1 MSTLEGRS
9 VRTVAG
15 VGAPDAAPAPLEAR
29 QHSRRAAAVMLA
41 LGVAI
46 GGVYL
51 TTLHP
56 GVVDADAAELQFMA
70 PLLGVCHPPGYAFV
84 LLAGKLVSAIPLGPS
99 IAWRVN
105 LLSAAC
111 ATATCVLLAAL
122 VRRAT
127 GSTTAGVVS
136 AGTLAFSSVFWSNA
150 LVAEVYSFY
159 ALLLTLGLYA
169 LLRFVES
176 NRIGWLCASAL
187 LMGCCVA
194 NRPSEVFVLPAGLVF
209 WALSRRRAPFT
220 IRRVALGLGLGILTL
235 GGSVAYV
242 MAREVPDTPYTR
254 DDALRDAILHEPSP
268 LDARTFAERMRE
280 AVAYSLGLKWTATNG
295 QRSWDDFAWDID
307 KYAWLLSGR
316 GALGGRFSAD
326 DRAHWRERL
335 EQGRG
340 VSIGPAALLLAV
352 AGLLFSAR
360 RRLSWA
366 LLGLLFWAGNLA
378 FYLVHSPPDNLD
390 FISPGLIGLSLLAG
404 LGAAGWRVGRPAN
417 GASRAWSAASL
428 VAPLFLVSVNYAIVD
443 RSTPEEAE
451 RQQRLARVRGLG
463 FPAGS
468 AIIAKYDP
476 AMTLRYELYIEARRA
491 DLNILIF
498 RSRWGVEELRGLLD
512 HFGAQRQPVFI
523 YEELMPPA
531 VIRALE
537 RRTARRFAELGFYQA
552 VP

>member
-1 MSTLEGRS
+1 MSVLESKSARIA
-9 VRTVAG
+9 AG
-15 VGAPDAAPAPLEAR
+15 AGTHDAAPAQLDPRAR
-29 QHSRRAAAVMLA
+29 RWRSTALTLA
-41 LGVAI
+41 LIAAI
-46 GGVYL
+46 GGAYL

-84 LLAGKLVSAIPLGPS
+84 VLAGKLVSEIPLGPS
-99 IAWRVN
+99 VAWRMN

-127 GSTTAGVVS
+127 GSATAGVVA
-136 AGTLAFSSVFWSNA
+136 AGSLAFSSVFWSNA
-150 LVAEVYSFY
+150 LVAEVYAFY

-169 LLRFVES
+169 LVRFVES

-194 NRPSEVFVLPAGLVF
+194 NRPSEVSVLPAGLVF
-209 WALSRRRAPFT
+209 WALSRRRAPLT
-220 IRRVALGLGLGILTL
+220 IRRVGLGLGLGILPL
-235 GGSVAYV
+235 AGSVAYV
-242 MAREVPDTPYTR
+242 VAREVPGAPYTR

-268 LDARTFAERMRE
+268 LDARTLAERARE
-280 AVAYSLGLKWTATNG
+280 AVAYSLGLKWTTRNE
-295 QRSWDDFAWDID
+295 QRTWDDLAWDLD

-316 GALGGRFSAD
+316 GALGDRFSAD
-326 DRAHWRERL
+326 DPGHWRERL

-340 VSIGPAALLLAV
+340 VSIGPAALLLAF

-360 RRLSWA
+360 RRLPWV
-366 LLGLLFWAGNLA
+366 LLGLLLWAGNLA

-404 LGAAGWRVGRPAN
+404 LGAGGWRVERPASV
-417 GASRAWSAASL
+417 ASRVWTAVSL
-428 VAPLFLVSVNYAIVD
+428 LAPLFLGVVNHAIVD

-451 RQQRLARVRGLG
+451 RQQRLARVRELE

-468 AIIAKYDP
+468 VIIAKYDP

-491 DLNILIF
+491 DLNVLIF
-498 RSRWGVEELRGLLD
+498 RSRWGVEKLRGLVE
-512 HFGAQRQPVFI
+512 HFGALRQPVFI
-523 YEELMPPA
+523 YAELMPPGA
-531 VIRALE
+531 IRALE